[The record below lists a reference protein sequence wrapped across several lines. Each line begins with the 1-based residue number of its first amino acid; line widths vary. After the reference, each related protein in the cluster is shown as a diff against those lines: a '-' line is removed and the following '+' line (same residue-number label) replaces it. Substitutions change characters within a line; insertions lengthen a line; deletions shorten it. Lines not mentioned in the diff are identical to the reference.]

1 MTKFFKKKVK
11 SKKGFSLVESI
22 CGVMILAVVCV
33 GVLNSVAFSREMI
46 YTNNAREKASDKAQL
61 VADEIVA
68 SATGVDPSGGDAA
81 VTFIVNKM
89 NEIANTETPTG
100 TPAKDIQTDD
110 IGKVYYMKD
119 GFVTPAVDDP
129 DPKLIQYTLE
139 PITSGTLEE
148 TKQKFT
154 VDGVDLNVDVRK
166 AVQAGWKIKIRVF
179 YGKIGGEAT
188 YRTVDFDAFAAKSQV
203 TD

>member
-1 MTKFFKKKVK
+1 MTKFFKKKLK

-22 CGVMILAVVCV
+22 CGIMLLAVITV

-68 SATGVDPSGGDAA
+68 SATGVDPAGDDAA
-81 VTFIVNKM
+81 VSYIVNKM
-89 NEIANTETPTG
+89 NEIANTENPIG
-100 TPAKDIQTDD
+100 TVKDIQTDD

-119 GFVTPAVDDP
+119 GFETPALNDP

-139 PITSGTLEE
+139 PVKTGSLEE
-148 TKQKFT
+148 TKEKFK

-166 AVQAGWKIKIRVF
+166 AVQVGWKIKVRVY

-188 YRTVDFDAFAAKSQV
+188 YRTVDFDAFAAKNQV
-203 TD
+203 TE